1 MEGTYRP
8 ASARGS
14 VAIALLLLMGL
25 LAAISALHFLSAFDL
40 ADRAARSALRPGEA
54 AAFDALTQ
62 TLGRLEL
69 AGLIL
74 TGIAWFVWLH
84 RSVANARS
92 LGVQTEATPGWSVG
106 WWFIPFANLVKPY
119 RILRSLF
126 DGLVSGSGRIVGFWW
141 GCYLIAGF
149 ISEFAALQRPETLAA
164 LRVYAGSFL
173 LADTLRIVAGI
184 LAARMVW
191 RIDEGTEDLALTRA
205 MPSAMPLG
213 SPSEATP
220 R

>member
-25 LAAISALHFLSAFDL
+25 LAGISAFHFLSAFDL
-40 ADRAARSALRPGEA
+40 ADRAARLALRPGEA
-54 AAFDALTQ
+54 TAFDDLTA

-69 AGLIL
+69 AGSIL

-126 DGLVSGSGRIVGFWW
+126 DGLVSGSGRIVAFWW
-141 GCYLIAGF
+141 GCYLAAGF
-149 ISEFAALQRPETLAA
+149 IGEFAALQRPESPAA
-164 LRVYAGSFL
+164 LRTYAGSFL
-173 LADTLRIVAGI
+173 VSDTLRLAAAI
-184 LAARMVW
+184 LAAFMVW
-191 RIDEGTEDLALTRA
+191 TIDEGTLSLAQTRA
-205 MPSAMPLG
+205 MPSAAPLG
-213 SPSEATP
+213 APSEATP
-220 R
+220 

>member
-14 VAIALLLLMGL
+14 VAIALLLLMAL

-40 ADRAARSALRPGEA
+40 ADRAARSAVRPGEA
-54 AAFDALTQ
+54 TAFDDLTQ
-62 TLGRLEL
+62 TLGRLEF
-69 AGLIL
+69 AGLVL

-149 ISEFAALQRPETLAA
+149 VSEFAALQRPDTLAA

-173 LADTLRIVAGI
+173 LADTLRFVAAI
-184 LAARMVW
+184 LAVRMVW
-191 RIDEGTEDLALTRA
+191 TIDEGTEDLARTKA
-205 MPSAMPLG
+205 TPNAVPLG
-213 SPSEATP
+213 SPSEAT
-220 R
+220 RR

>member
-54 AAFDALTQ
+54 AAFDDLTQ

-74 TGIAWFVWLH
+74 TGIA
-84 RSVANARS
+84 
-92 LGVQTEATPGWSVG
+92 
-106 WWFIPFANLVKPY
+106 
-119 RILRSLF
+119 
-126 DGLVSGSGRIVGFWW
+126 
-141 GCYLIAGF
+141 
-149 ISEFAALQRPETLAA
+149 
-164 LRVYAGSFL
+164 
-173 LADTLRIVAGI
+173 
-184 LAARMVW
+184 
-191 RIDEGTEDLALTRA
+191 
-205 MPSAMPLG
+205 
-213 SPSEATP
+213 
-220 R
+220 

>member
-14 VAIALLLLMGL
+14 VAIALLLLMAL

-54 AAFDALTQ
+54 AAFDDLTQ

-149 ISEFAALQRPETLAA
+149 VSEFAALQRPETLAA

-173 LADTLRIVAGI
+173 LADTLRIVAAI
-184 LAARMVW
+184 LGARMVW
-191 RIDEGTEDLALTRA
+191 TIDEGIDDLAQTRA
-205 MPSAMPLG
+205 MPSAMALG
-213 SPSEATP
+213 SPSEVTP